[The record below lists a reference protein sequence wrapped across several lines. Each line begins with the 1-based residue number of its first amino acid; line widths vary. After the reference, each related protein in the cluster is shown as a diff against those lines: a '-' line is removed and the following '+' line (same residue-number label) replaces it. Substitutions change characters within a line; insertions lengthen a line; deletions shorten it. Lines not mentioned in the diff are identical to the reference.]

1 MAGSDQLG
9 EFGSPFIL
17 GEVFGMSVSRPN
29 TLKDDFIL
37 GLVTGA
43 AIFNVLNETKKTG
56 FFDVSFPQS

>member
-43 AIFNVLNETKKTG
+43 AIFNVLNETKKKH
-56 FFDVSFPQS
+56 